1 MCFFIAK
8 GGIIYCRRGQI
19 EVTQLIK
26 IALIDGIV
34 LTSAVEQL
42 IPQKNLL
49 SPAFQVR
56 MYLPQVCC
64 YCTVVSSNEVNVLRY
79 CT

>member
-8 GGIIYCRRGQI
+8 GGVTYCRRGQI

-34 LTSAVEQL
+34 LTSAVEQQVINPPEKSS
-42 IPQKNLL
+42 IP
-49 SPAFQVR
+49 S
-56 MYLPQVCC
+56 LPSKD
-64 YCTVVSSNEVNVLRY
+64 VSSTSLLLLYSGVK
-79 CT
+79 